1 MTKVATQGRNSQGEW
16 VRSDSLSYST
26 DGTHWAQ
33 YTLTDGHVK
42 VTTVNV
48 WFEYQTR

>member
-1 MTKVATQGRNSQGEW
+1 MGEW
-16 VRSDSLSYST
+16 VRSYSLSYST

-33 YTLTDGHVK
+33 YRLTDGHVK